1 MELWKKVRIPLDKAR
16 ELMEARIRGGELEEP
31 AAQEAEAQAGG
42 EGGEPKRLKT
52 LPWRKILALV
62 MIAVGLIGTAYAAAT
77 IISQWV
83 LVGQGPIV
91 EGQPFE
97 ITVNQTFTQFELYK
111 NYSFQIAVKNN
122 DVDSHTVHPFFNISL
137 TSGDGTINYDDF
149 RLFCNGTQA
158 SLGDDQNKFVSVR
171 VPVNSAL
178 DPGDSAKYVCSL
190 KFVDEGLVDNQVK
203 VEVALES

>member
-31 AAQEAEAQAGG
+31 AAQEAQAGG
-42 EGGEPKRLKT
+42 EGGEPKHLKT

-62 MIAVGLIGTAYAAAT
+62 LIAVGLIGTAYAAIT

-91 EGQPFE
+91 QGERFG
-97 ITVNQTFTQFELYK
+97 ITVNQTFTQFKLYRD
-111 NYSFQIAVKNN
+111 YPFEITVKNN
-122 DVDSHTVHPFFNISL
+122 DIASHTVHPIFNLTL
-137 TSGDGTINYDDF
+137 TSGTGIDF
-149 RLFCNGTQA
+149 EHFTLSCNGTSAQKE
-158 SLGDDQNKFVSVR
+158 SDGDITVIAR
-171 VPVNSAL
+171 VPANANL
-178 DPGDSAKYVCSL
+178 DPGDSAKYVCTL